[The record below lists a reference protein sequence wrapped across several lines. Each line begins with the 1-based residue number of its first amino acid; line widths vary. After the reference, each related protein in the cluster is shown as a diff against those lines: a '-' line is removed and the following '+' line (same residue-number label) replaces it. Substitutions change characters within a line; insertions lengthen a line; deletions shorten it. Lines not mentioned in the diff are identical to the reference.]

1 MSSST
6 VTEAR
11 RLGHFIDGE
20 QHAAAGAVFERHSPA
35 TGELV
40 AAVAA
45 GTAADVDAAVA
56 AARAAFDHGPW
67 PRTTAPE
74 RAKVLRRFAALI
86 EQHGEELAALD
97 SEEVGKPL
105 RLARGDIAGAV
116 ANTEYAASLAHTLHG
131 ESWTDYDA
139 DVVAY
144 TLHAPAGVAALVI
157 PWNFPALIVA
167 QKLPFA
173 LAAGCAAVV
182 KPSEF
187 TSSSALRLAELATEA
202 GVPAGAVNVVTGV
215 GADVGAPLSAHP
227 DVDVVSFTGST
238 VTGRAVAEAA
248 GRNLKRVSLELGG
261 KGANVVFADADLDE
275 VADAVVFAAFFNQ
288 GECCVAGTRLIVE
301 RSAQDALLERVLE
314 RGRRVVV
321 GDPREDA
328 TDVGPLIHAGHLDKV
343 EGYMQEAKRAGDE
356 ALLGGGRASVAGCER
371 GHFVEPTIF
380 GGVDPASAL
389 FQEEVFGPVLA
400 VTPFDDAEE
409 AAALANG
416 TAYGL
421 ANSLWTS
428 DVATA
433 HRVAKQIRSGTV
445 WVNTTIDGTSAIA
458 FGGTK
463 ASGFGREVGREG
475 LLEFTELKS
484 VQVRTARR
492 GLALTQDAPAPSA
505 A

>member
-1 MSSST
+1 MST
-6 VTEAR
+6 ATPTEAR

-20 QHAAAGAVFERHSPA
+20 QHAGAGDAFERHSPA

-45 GTAADVDAAVA
+45 GTASDVDAAVA

-74 RAKVLRRFAALI
+74 RARVLRRLAALV
-86 EQHGEELAALD
+86 EEHAEELAALD

-105 RLARGDIAGAV
+105 RLARVDIAGAV
-116 ANTEYAASLAHTLHG
+116 ANIEYAASLAHTLHG
-131 ESWTDYDA
+131 ESWTDYDP

-144 TLHAPAGVAALVI
+144 TLQAPAGVAALVI

-173 LAAGCAAVV
+173 LAAGCTVVV

-187 TSSSALRLAELATEA
+187 TSSSALRIAELASEA
-202 GVPAGAVNVVTGV
+202 GVPAGAVNVVTGR
-215 GADVGAPLSAHP
+215 GPDVGAPLAAHP
-227 DVDVVSFTGST
+227 DVDVISFTGST
-238 VTGRAVAEAA
+238 VTGRAVMTAA
-248 GRNLKRVSLELGG
+248 AQGLKRVSLELGG

-288 GECCVAGTRLIVE
+288 GECCVAGTRLIAA
-301 RSAQDALLERVLE
+301 RSVQDELLERVVQ
-314 RGRRVVV
+314 RARRLVV
-321 GDPREDA
+321 GDPRADA
-328 TDVGPLIHAGHLDKV
+328 TDVGPLIHAGHLERVSSYLDGAV
-343 EGYMQEAKRAGDE
+343 RDGAET
-356 ALLGGGRASVAGCER
+356 LLGGGRPEVAGCER

-380 GGVDPASAL
+380 GDVSPDSAL

-400 VTPFDDAEE
+400 VTPFDEPDE
-409 AAALANG
+409 AAALANA
-416 TAYGL
+416 TPYGL
-421 ANSLWTS
+421 ANSVWTS
-428 DVATA
+428 NVATA
-433 HRVAKQIRSGTV
+433 HRVARLVRSGTV

-492 GLALTQDAPAPSA
+492 GVALTQDDPAPTA